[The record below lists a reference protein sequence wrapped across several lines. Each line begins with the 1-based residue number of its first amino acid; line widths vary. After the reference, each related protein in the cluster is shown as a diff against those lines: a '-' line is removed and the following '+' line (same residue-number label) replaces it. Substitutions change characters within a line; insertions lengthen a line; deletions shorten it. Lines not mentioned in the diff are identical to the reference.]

1 MKEDKNEK
9 EILFG
14 MMIPY
19 DAPIDEL
26 RSMMASTDMKIF
38 SLACEA
44 LSYSNY
50 PESYEIMRE
59 YLYHKDKY
67 RRLYV
72 LKTIFRHPEAE
83 ELTKNLE
90 SAILSDDKLFF
101 ENGLIIISEM
111 GIKVSEEA
119 LWSAVERNFD
129 ALGYHPMFA
138 LRTLEASDENYNRLV
153 IAFKRGERYQKLIIA
168 NILKEKYLQNKAR
181 EIFEILSNDGFAEV
195 RFSAMELAEEL
206 KFDNSKLI
214 NKMTERAAVIN
225 ESRFSFLSKYIGKM
239 LVDISDDTES
249 VVIYNPNRK
258 ESLFA
263 SYENDEYT
271 IEFSTQHVHLEDRDE
286 AEVWIRSV
294 VGGEICAIEFF
305 LDNRARFGGEISAE
319 ELQNISYEAI
329 ENSSAFCYSQPLF
342 SMADRFE
349 IRDWIGKNSIDGR
362 IFEIDGKGEIEITH
376 V

>member
-1 MKEDKNEK
+1 MKK
-9 EILFG
+9 EILYG
-14 MMIPY
+14 IKIPY

-26 RSMMASTDMKIF
+26 RSMMASDDMKSF

-44 LSYSNY
+44 LSYRHST
-50 PESYEIMRE
+50 ESYEIMRK

-72 LKTIFRHPEAE
+72 LKTIFRHSEAE
-83 ELTKNLE
+83 ELVVDLE

-101 ENGLIIISEM
+101 ENGLIIIAEM
-111 GIKVSEEA
+111 GVKVSEEA

-138 LRTLEASDENYNRLV
+138 LKTLPASDKNYNRLV
-153 IAFKRGERYQKLIIA
+153 VAFKRGECYQKIIIA
-168 NILKEKYLQNKAR
+168 NILKEKYLPGKAR
-181 EIFEILSNDGFAEV
+181 ELFELLAADGFAEV
-195 RFSAMELAEEL
+195 RLCAMELAENF
-206 KFDNSKLI
+206 KFDNSRII
-214 NKMTERAAVIN
+214 NKMGERIAVIN
-225 ESRFSFLSKYIGKM
+225 EGRFSFLSKYAGKM
-239 LVDISDDTES
+239 LIDYSDNGES
-249 VVIYNPNRK
+249 VVIYNPNGK

-271 IEFSTQHVHLEDRDE
+271 VEFATQHVHLEDRDE
-286 AEVWIRSV
+286 AEAWISSV
-294 VGGEICAIEFF
+294 INGELCAIEFF
-305 LDNRARFGGEISAE
+305 LDNSARFGGEISVE

-329 ENSSAFCYSQPLF
+329 ENSSAFCYSEPLF

-349 IRDWIGKNSIDGR
+349 IRDWIGKNNIDGR
-362 IFEIDGKGEIEITH
+362 IFAVDGKGEIEFMH